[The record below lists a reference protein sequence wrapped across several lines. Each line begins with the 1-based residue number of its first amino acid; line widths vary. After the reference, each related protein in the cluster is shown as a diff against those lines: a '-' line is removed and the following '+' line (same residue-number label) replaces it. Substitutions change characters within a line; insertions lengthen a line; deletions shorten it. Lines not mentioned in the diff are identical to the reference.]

1 MDITDRLNTFLDE
14 TGLTLQMLEY
24 ASELLVVHKQLQKH
38 AELYN
43 VTSPADLPDQTAIT
57 IRKLAQA
64 FGIRNS
70 HAVYSKEQLID
81 MINTKY
87 AAITKE
93 PDTEEV
99 PMQIE
104 SATTELE
111 RKIQKPLKIGPPIE
125 YDSEEYFELSI
136 IRDVYS
142 DYPVEIFQKNKTLV
156 LKNSTMD
163 AFFQH
168 FITDLFRKQFR
179 CFKYFRNEW
188 YKFSGNEWVTM
199 FTSEID
205 GFVLW
210 VYNRLESVARQID
223 RDLTSAYGLIDITN
237 RNLVLK
243 HATIELKKAIKSCK

>member
-24 ASELLVVHKQLQKH
+24 ASELLVVHKELQQH

-70 HAVYSKEQLID
+70 LAVYSKEQLID

-93 PDTEEV
+93 PDTEEL
-99 PMQIE
+99 PMQTE

-111 RKIQKPLKIGPPIE
+111 RKIQKPLKIGQPIE
-125 YDSEEYFELSI
+125 YNSEEYFELSI
-136 IRDVYS
+136 NLI
-142 DYPVEIFQKNKTLV
+142 KNHIY
-156 LKNSTMD
+156 D
-163 AFFQH
+163 
-168 FITDLFRKQFR
+168 
-179 CFKYFRNEW
+179 
-188 YKFSGNEWVTM
+188 
-199 FTSEID
+199 
-205 GFVLW
+205 
-210 VYNRLESVARQID
+210 
-223 RDLTSAYGLIDITN
+223 
-237 RNLVLK
+237 
-243 HATIELKKAIKSCK
+243 